1 TFKGSFFDQETQKA
15 IVAKITSENQTYF
28 AEGKEFLINLPSGNE
43 YQFTIEAKGYRS
55 QTETLNLATVKTE
68 GRIVRDIF
76 LEKIKEEILTFE
88 NITFISNDTILHDE
102 SFEDLNKIVAL
113 IESQPEI
120 SMEISSHTDNIGS
133 EENNKK
139 LSKARAEVI
148 FRYFVNHGI
157 SPDRLVI
164 QWFGESRPIASND
177 TEDGRKKNRRVEFKI
192 IRE

>member
-1 TFKGSFFDQETQKA
+1 M
-15 IVAKITSENQTYF
+15 AKITSENQTYF

-55 QTETLNLATVKTE
+55 QTETLNLATVKTA
-68 GRIVRDIF
+68 GRIVREIF
-76 LEKIKEEILTFE
+76 LEKIKEKILTFE

-157 SPDRLVI
+157 SPDRLAV